1 MGELTTAET
10 IAGWRVAVTAGIG
23 LLQCALI
30 WVGVGQM
37 RIASAERDRRLDNQE
52 AAAAA
57 RHAENMRAL
66 EGLITGMNVVIER
79 TGGKGGTA

>member
-30 WVGVGQM
+30 WVG
-37 RIASAERDRRLDNQE
+37 
-52 AAAAA
+52 
-57 RHAENMRAL
+57 
-66 EGLITGMNVVIER
+66 
-79 TGGKGGTA
+79 